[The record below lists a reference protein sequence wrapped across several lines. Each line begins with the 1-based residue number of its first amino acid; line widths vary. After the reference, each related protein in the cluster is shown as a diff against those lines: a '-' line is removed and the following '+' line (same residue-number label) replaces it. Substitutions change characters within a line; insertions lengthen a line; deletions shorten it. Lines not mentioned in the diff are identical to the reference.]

1 MNRNRIILTKPPG
14 TIAEKRVILI
24 KHPGTI
30 AGKRVILT
38 KHPGTIAKNC
48 VILMKHPGTI
58 AEKRVILIKHSG
70 TIIYFPFKSE
80 DILKIKDTK
89 TSRETKNERRMAK
102 QAVEEKKNTRL

>member
-1 MNRNRIILTKPPG
+1 MNRNRIILT
-14 TIAEKRVILI
+14 
-24 KHPGTI
+24 
-30 AGKRVILT
+30 
-38 KHPGTIAKNC
+38 
-48 VILMKHPGTI
+48 KHPGTI
-58 AEKRVILIKHSG
+58 AEKRVILMKHPG

>member
-1 MNRNRIILTKPPG
+1 
-14 TIAEKRVILI
+14 VILI
-24 KHPGTI
+24 
-30 AGKRVILT
+30 
-38 KHPGTIAKNC
+38 
-48 VILMKHPGTI
+48 KHPGTI
-58 AEKRVILIKHSG
+58 AEKRVILIKHLGTITEKRVILIKHPG

>member
-1 MNRNRIILTKPPG
+1 MNRNRVILTKHPR
-14 TIAEKRVILI
+14 TIAEKRVILM
-24 KHPGTI
+24 
-30 AGKRVILT
+30 
-38 KHPGTIAKNC
+38 N
-48 VILMKHPGTI
+48 HPGTI
-58 AEKRVILIKHSG
+58 AENRVILIKHPETIAKKRVILIKHSG

>member
-1 MNRNRIILTKPPG
+1 MNRNRIILTKHPG

-30 AGKRVILT
+30 
-38 KHPGTIAKNC
+38 
-48 VILMKHPGTI
+48 
-58 AEKRVILIKHSG
+58 
-70 TIIYFPFKSE
+70 IYFPFKSE
-80 DILKIKDTK
+80 NIMKIKDTK

>member
-1 MNRNRIILTKPPG
+1 MNRNRIILTKHPG

-24 KHPGTI
+24 KHPG
-30 AGKRVILT
+30 A
-38 KHPGTIAKNC
+38 
-48 VILMKHPGTI
+48 
-58 AEKRVILIKHSG
+58 
-70 TIIYFPFKSE
+70 IIYFRFKSE

>member
-1 MNRNRIILTKPPG
+1 MNRNRIILTKHPG
-14 TIAEKRVILI
+14 TIAEK
-24 KHPGTI
+24 H
-30 AGKRVILT
+30 
-38 KHPGTIAKNC
+38 

-58 AEKRVILIKHSG
+58 AEKHVILMKHPG

-80 DILKIKDTK
+80 NILKIKDTK